1 MNRER
6 DAAYDAAGIEP
17 DDDGTT
23 QSGKAGAF
31 ETMTQDQGTKLEGL
45 FTSGQMHWASMDE
58 LLGKI
63 ADRWGGLLDR
73 LGELVENTS
82 YCRHFADIADD
93 IKTMRRDG
101 VKMR

>member
-1 MNRER
+1 
-6 DAAYDAAGIEP
+6 
-17 DDDGTT
+17 
-23 QSGKAGAF
+23 
-31 ETMTQDQGTKLEGL
+31 MTQDQGTKLEGL

-82 YCRHFADIADD
+82 YCRHLADIADD